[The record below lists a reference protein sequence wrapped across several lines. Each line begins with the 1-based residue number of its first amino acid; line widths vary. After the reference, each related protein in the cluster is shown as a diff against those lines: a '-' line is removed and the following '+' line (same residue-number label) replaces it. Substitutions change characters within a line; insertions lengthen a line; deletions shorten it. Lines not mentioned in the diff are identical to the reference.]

1 MNDIC
6 SLNIKNN
13 AVEIKINGF
22 KFMNFKY
29 LLEKLQA
36 LIRSIIKVPIV
47 RYQTTTIRVFSK
59 YKNMS
64 NFAIQLKIHLIY
76 E

>member
-1 MNDIC
+1 
-6 SLNIKNN
+6 
-13 AVEIKINGF
+13 
-22 KFMNFKY
+22 MNFKY

-36 LIRSIIKVPIV
+36 LNRSIIKVPIV
-47 RYQTTTIRVFSK
+47 GYQTTTIRVFSK